1 MANPFENADGTYLV
15 LINEEG
21 QYSLWPGFIDVPSG
35 WTVVHEQKGR
45 EACLDYIQSHWSD
58 MRPNSLRLLKMCN
71 RIKRDCG
78 KQSLFY
84 FTQTFGY
91 DHNL

>member
-15 LINEEG
+15 LVNEEG

-45 EACLDYIQSHWSD
+45 EA
-58 MRPNSLRLLKMCN
+58 SLIVKRCPL
-71 RIKRDCG
+71 RISQR
-78 KQSLFY
+78 Q
-84 FTQTFGY
+84 
-91 DHNL
+91 

>member
-35 WTVVHEQKGR
+35 WTVVHEQKGVK
-45 EACLDYIQSHWSD
+45 LVWTIS
-58 MRPNSLRLLKMCN
+58 N
-71 RIKRDCG
+71 RIG
-78 KQSLFY
+78 AI
-84 FTQTFGY
+84 
-91 DHNL
+91 

>member
-15 LINEEG
+15 LVNEEG

-45 EACLDYIQSHWSD
+45 EA
-58 MRPNSLRLLKMCN
+58 
-71 RIKRDCG
+71 
-78 KQSLFY
+78 SLFGLY
-84 FTQTFGY
+84 PIALERYEAKQPK
-91 DHNL
+91 DC

>member
-15 LINEEG
+15 LVNEEG

-45 EACLDYIQSHWSD
+45 EA
-58 MRPNSLRLLKMCN
+58 SLPCTYR
-71 RIKRDCG
+71 G
-78 KQSLFY
+78 LFVGIA
-84 FTQTFGY
+84 TM
-91 DHNL
+91 

>member
-1 MANPFENADGTYLV
+1 MANPFENADGIYLV

-58 MRPNSLRLLKMCN
+58 MRPNSLKPVEN
-71 RIKRDCG
+71 V
-78 KQSLFY
+78 
-84 FTQTFGY
+84 
-91 DHNL
+91 

>member
-15 LINEEG
+15 LVNEEG

-45 EACLDYIQSHWSD
+45 EASLKDPETT
-58 MRPNSLRLLKMCN
+58 MRLRLALRMQ
-71 RIKRDCG
+71 RLI
-78 KQSLFY
+78 S
-84 FTQTFGY
+84 
-91 DHNL
+91 